1 MAPKWI
7 QSVPNFSEGRDKEV
21 IAAIVVCFYN
31 QKGCHLLDHRADA
44 DHHRLVVSLAGQ
56 PEPIM
61 DALMSAAKVAVEKI
75 DLTRHKGSHPRL
87 GAVDVIPFTPIANI
101 TLEQCVELAHNF
113 GKRFWEVNRV
123 PVYYYEA
130 AALKPDRKQ
139 LEKIRK
145 GQFETLKREVTQA
158 HRQPD
163 VGEARLHPTAGATV
177 IGARK
182 FLVAFNVNLA
192 TDDLMVAKTIATAL
206 RASSGGLQH
215 IKAIG
220 LALTDRKMVQ
230 VSCNVVDFEKNP
242 LYRVLEFVRTEANR
256 WGVAVAETEVY
267 GMIPSAALL
276 DSASYYLQA
285 AGFTSQQVLEH
296 RLLELMGESGS

>member
-21 IAAIVVCFYN
+21 IAAIIACFYN

-44 DHHRLVVSLAGQ
+44 DHHRLVVSLMGQ
-56 PEPIM
+56 PDPIM
-61 DALMSAAKVAVEKI
+61 DALMAAAKVALEKI

-87 GAVDVIPFTPIANI
+87 GAVDVIPFTPVANI
-101 TLEQCVELAHNF
+101 TIAQCVELAHNF
-113 GKRFWEVNRV
+113 GRRFWEVNRV

-130 AALKPDRKQ
+130 AALRPDRKQ

-145 GQFETLKREVTQA
+145 GQFETLKTKVTQE
-158 HRQPD
+158 RRKPD
-163 VGEARLHPTAGATV
+163 VGEARLHPTGGATV

-192 TDDLMVAKTIATAL
+192 TEDLMVAKTIAAAL
-206 RASSGGLQH
+206 RASSGGLPH

-220 LALTDRKMVQ
+220 LALSDRKMVQ

-242 LYRVLEFVRTEANR
+242 LYRVLEFVRTEARR
-256 WGVAVAETEVY
+256 WGVTVAQTEVY
-267 GMIPSAALL
+267 GMVPSAALL
-276 DSASYYLQA
+276 ESARYYLQA
-285 AGFTSQQVLEH
+285 TTLTSHQVIEH
-296 RLLELMGESGS
+296 RLLEFMGASDS

>member
-1 MAPKWI
+1 MTPKWI
-7 QSVPNFSEGRDKEV
+7 QSVPNFSEGRNKEV
-21 IAAIVVCFYN
+21 IAAIVACFYN
-31 QKGCHLLDHRADA
+31 QSGCRLLDHRADA
-44 DHHRLVVSLAGQ
+44 DHHRLVVSLVGQ

-61 DALMSAAKVAVEKI
+61 DALISAAKVAVEKI

-101 TLEQCVELAHNF
+101 TLTQCVELAHDF
-113 GKRFWEVNRV
+113 GRRFWETLRV

-130 AALKPDRKQ
+130 AALRPDRIQ

-145 GQFETLKREVTQA
+145 GQFEALRTKITQE
-158 HRQPD
+158 HRKPD

-192 TDDLMVAKTIATAL
+192 TDDLVIAKAIATAL

-220 LALTDRKMVQ
+220 LALSDRKMVQ

-242 LYRVLEFVRTEANR
+242 LYRVLEFVRTEAKR
-256 WGVAVAETEVY
+256 WGVTVAETEVY
-267 GMIPSAALL
+267 GMVPSAALL
-276 DSASYYLQA
+276 DSARYYLQA
-285 AGFTSQQVLEH
+285 TTLTSNQVIEH
-296 RLLELMGESGS
+296 CLLEFMGESDS